1 MPVTVLLTGLNG
13 FVAVHTAVTFL
24 SQGSKVIGTVR
35 SEDKKAKTEKLSALE
50 QYVANGTLS
59 VLVVPDLA
67 QVAWDWHSPGFRDV
81 DAIAHI
87 ASPFDLTLPS
97 YEKVAGPAINGTRN
111 LLKAASKNP
120 NIKSVAVLSSFAAA
134 ADAMKPITGH
144 DGKVYTEADWL
155 PFTEEDA
162 RQARNPGYWYMI
174 SKKYAELEAWKVVKE
189 TDAKWSFSTI
199 VPPAA
204 FGPPSQIG
212 NLRDLKA
219 GSGRDISTS
228 YLFRTLGLGTAT
240 ELPNEVTTRYIDVRD
255 IAEAIYLTIIK
266 RANGRYLIAGEDY
279 TLKQILDT
287 ARKVRPDLE
296 KYFNRARESAPP
308 EASYVIDSSKSEREL
323 GLRYRTLEET
333 IRDAV
338 AGFERLGAYGGSI
351 AEGYV
356 VNGAKVYISSRDA
369 AACEQTAKRLTN
381 QGPGKCISLPGDL
394 SKYDEC
400 VRLAKELEK
409 RERVLHI
416 LVNNS
421 GATWGESFHSYPDAA
436 FTKLL
441 TLNVQRVFT
450 LTQQLHPLL
459 EKAYEEDRFIARI
472 INIGSINGVGNPGLE
487 TYAYSSSKAALHQ
500 LSKHLANRLAP
511 HITVNAIAPGPF
523 RSKMMKH
530 TLDHF
535 EKELAE
541 GLPMKRIGAPED
553 IASTALWL
561 SGPGGAWVTG
571 TVVPVDGGSLVATS
585 SKL

>member
-35 SEDKKAKTEKLSALE
+35 SEDKKAK
-50 QYVANGTLS
+50 
-59 VLVVPDLA
+59 
-67 QVAWDWHSPGFRDV
+67 
-81 DAIAHI
+81 
-87 ASPFDLTLPS
+87 
-97 YEKVAGPAINGTRN
+97 
-111 LLKAASKNP
+111 
-120 NIKSVAVLSSFAAA
+120 
-134 ADAMKPITGH
+134 
-144 DGKVYTEADWL
+144 
-155 PFTEEDA
+155 
-162 RQARNPGYWYMI
+162 
-174 SKKYAELEAWKVVKE
+174 AE
-189 TDAKWSFSTI
+189 
-199 VPPAA
+199 
-204 FGPPSQIG
+204 
-212 NLRDLKA
+212 
-219 GSGRDISTS
+219 
-228 YLFRTLGLGTAT
+228 
-240 ELPNEVTTRYIDVRD
+240 
-255 IAEAIYLTIIK
+255 
-266 RANGRYLIAGEDY
+266 GRYLIAGEDY

-287 ARKVRPDLE
+287 TRKVQPDLQ
-296 KYFNRARESAPP
+296 KYFNRARESVPP
-308 EASYVIDSSKSEREL
+308 EASYVIDSSKN

-333 IRDAV
+333 IRDSV
-338 AGFERLGAYGGSI
+338 AGFEKLCAYGGSVILVTGGGRGVGEMI

-356 VNGAKVYISSRDA
+356 VNGAKVVYISSRDA

-381 QGPGKCISLPGDL
+381 QGPGKCISLPADL
-394 SKYDEC
+394 AKYDEC

-421 GATWGESFHSYPDAA
+421 GVTWGESFHSYPDAA

-459 EKAYEEDRFIARI
+459 EKAHEEDRFIARI

-541 GLPMKRIGAPED
+541 GLPLKRIGAPED